1 MVSWFAGMRHL
12 SAGIFRL
19 SSLAAAVLIGVG
31 GFGPAFASGQASI
44 QSGATPQGQV
54 LDGVKVRELHPI
66 PAQSPF
72 PLDGRGKNIQ
82 ALEFRSPDQMTQ
94 SDALVAEGAQTAI
107 AERALRQGF
116 NIAGNV
122 GAGSDRGPDDWGYEQ
137 AVCPVF
143 PDHLIL
149 EYSRD
154 RGHGDISLFSAV
166 VPRGGVGHVRVIPIR
181 RRSYSLWTPT
191 PTNALTLNDFNHMV
205 KENPNGLDPDWL
217 TIGLCYAALAGG
229 HVRAALAAATPA
241 QEVYPLFIPAKLTVF
256 STTGAEVHFADIT
269 PYTAPKAKAMDWV
282 MNFAQNGRLLKVRHV
297 VSAEIVER
305 VLPPTL
311 EQKSTPA
318 EPAIDFSKP
327 AP

>member
-1 MVSWFAGMRHL
+1 M
-12 SAGIFRL
+12 SAGTFRL
-19 SSLAAAVLIGVG
+19 SSVVAAAVLIGMG
-31 GFGPAFASGQASI
+31 GSELTSASGQTSM

-54 LDGVKVRELHPI
+54 VDGVRIVERHPV
-66 PAQSPF
+66 PPQSPF

-82 ALEFRSPDQMTQ
+82 SLEFRSPDQMTQ
-94 SDALVAEGAQTAI
+94 ADALVAEGAQTAI

-116 NIAGNV
+116 NLAGNV
-122 GAGSDRGPDDWGYEQ
+122 GAGPDDWGYEQ

-154 RGHGDISLFSAV
+154 RGQGDISLFSAV
-166 VPRGGVGHVRVIPIR
+166 VPRGGFGHVRVIPIR

-241 QEVYPLFIPAKLTVF
+241 EEAYPLFIPAKLTVF

-282 MNFAQNGRLLKVRHV
+282 MKFSHDGRLLKVGHV
-297 VSAEIVER
+297 VSGEIIER
-305 VLPPTL
+305 ELPPTP
-311 EQKSTPA
+311 EQKSTPV
-318 EPAIDFSKP
+318 EPALDLSKP
-327 AP
+327 DPAKPTP